1 MKRARLWS
9 SRELIAWDADRL
21 ASPAPTLQRSFPGVP
36 PACLYAGPPLLF
48 FDSTLHATARGLRLS
63 SWSRSLEGTQ
73 NERTHFSA
81 CVVEVHPLVACP
93 LARHEQPTVRV
104 ESSSC
109 HRAQPG
115 LGRRVESGDAQ
126 EIDPKFDFAGDFVD
140 VLPSWAARTNRTHL
154 HGLSGYDDA
163 WADFEGLCHDG
174 VSVAS

>member
-1 MKRARLWS
+1 MPT
-9 SRELIAWDADRL
+9 AWPSFAG
-21 ASPAPTLQRSFPGVP
+21 ANAARSFLGVA

-48 FDSTLHATARGLRLS
+48 FDSTLHATACGLRLS
-63 SWSRSLEGTQ
+63 SWSRSLEGAQ
-73 NERTHFSA
+73 NERPNFSA

-93 LARHEQPTVRV
+93 LARDEQPTVRV

-109 HRAQPG
+109 DRAQAG

-140 VLPSWAARTNRTHL
+140 VLPSRAARTDRMHF
-154 HGLSGYDDA
+154 HGVSGHDDA

-174 VSVAS
+174 ESVAL